1 MGQAGLLIA
10 PWFGNGPGRL
20 VTVALFCYADPSDYL
35 GGTFDVTF
43 GTAAGNTQCINII
56 LISDNEREDV
66 ENFFVDVD
74 LNDMG
79 AIRAGN
85 PSRTTVGIE
94 GMQWA
99 VELESKRYHIH
110 TSMLTKLVSRD
121 NQQIVET
128 V

>member
-1 MGQAGLLIA
+1 MHY
-10 PWFGNGPGRL
+10 
-20 VTVALFCYADPSDYL
+20 FCCADPSDYL
-35 GGTFDVTF
+35 GGTFDVSF
-43 GTAAGNTQCINII
+43 GTAAGDTQCINII
-56 LISDNEREDV
+56 LISDNDREDV

-74 LNDMG
+74 LDNMG

-94 GMQWA
+94 GMQRA
-99 VELESKRYHIH
+99 VELESKWYHIH

-128 V
+128 L